1 MKRFL
6 ILFLAA
12 SMLLLCAC
20 GGSSIS
26 ADLKGSEKTD
36 TEAPRQEEHDSPETD
51 DREEAKHDEP
61 SQPAEELLLGETLR
75 TAWLDAVDESGSTPQ
90 APDAAAILSAALAEN
105 PALSAKELE
114 EIVLSALE
122 SGDYP
127 MTELP
132 VSDGTDDD
140 YLDAL
145 EVMLAQLW
153 IAEISKL
160 ELEPIEIEW
169 GG

>member
-51 DREEAKHDEP
+51 DRKEEKRDEP
-61 SQPAEELLLGETLR
+61 SQPAGESLLGETLR
-75 TAWLDAVDESGSTPQ
+75 TAWLDAVDESGSIPQ

-105 PALSAKELE
+105 PTLSAKELE

-122 SGDYP
+122 SDDYP

-132 VSDGTDDD
+132 VSDGTDDG

-153 IAEISKL
+153 IEELSKL

>member
-1 MKRFL
+1 MKRLL
-6 ILFLAA
+6 IIFLAA
-12 SMLLLCAC
+12 VMLLLCAC

-26 ADLKGSEKTD
+26 ADLKDSEKTN

-51 DREEAKHDEP
+51 DREEEKRDEP

-90 APDAAAILSAALAEN
+90 APDAAAILSVALAEN

-153 IAEISKL
+153 IEELSKL